1 MLVDWLIYGLLVF
14 GAAKLLNVT
23 AFKQKSASRLAA
35 WSLSILM
42 SIVSV
47 VALSVLKVLRYQAI
61 SDSVG
66 VPISPQNPLDMGAHL
81 YLLGCFSHFLI
92 DKRKSNRLAQEGSNE
107 SEYQTSISCRV
118 YCLNAACTFSIRARH
133 FIS

>member
-42 SIVSV
+42 FIVSV

-66 VPISPQNPLDMGAHL
+66 VPISPQNPLDMGGAFVFAWL
-81 YLLGCFSHFLI
+81 FFSFLNRCQVPDDCI
-92 DKRKSNRLAQEGSNE
+92 DPRRRALFIGRETMRELIEELRRQKS
-107 SEYQTSISCRV
+107 
-118 YCLNAACTFSIRARH
+118 
-133 FIS
+133 